1 VAPQADLVRIVEAAP
16 DAAVLIDEAYFE
28 FCGETLLGDLP
39 RHPNLFV
46 ARTFSKAYGLAGLRL
61 GVLTGAAEQ
70 IEYIRRLCPPF
81 NVNAAV
87 LACLEEALA
96 DQSFMRDSVAQAKNG
111 CRQIENLCT
120 ELNLRFWPSSA
131 NFVLVRVCRKAGEEA
146 GQSARTIAAA
156 FVDAMHRQ
164 GIEVR
169 DASLNPGCEGCVRI
183 TAATSDQM
191 PQLLKAMREA
201 TAEVRQ

>member
-1 VAPQADLVRIVEAAP
+1 M
-16 DAAVLIDEAYFE
+16 
-28 FCGETLLGDLP
+28 C
-39 RHPNLFV
+39 N
-46 ARTFSKAYGLAGLRL
+46 
-61 GVLTGAAEQ
+61 
-70 IEYIRRLCPPF
+70 
-81 NVNAAV
+81 
-87 LACLEEALA
+87 
-96 DQSFMRDSVAQAKNG
+96 SVAQAKNG

-169 DASLNPGCEGCVRI
+169 DASLNPGCAGCVRI
-183 TAATSDQM
+183 TAATSEQM
-191 PQLLKAMREA
+191 PQLLNAVREA
-201 TAEVRQ
+201 VVEVRR